1 MSIHF
6 SCTMCGRC
14 CHDLRLP
21 LAIDE
26 ALAWIAHGGEVQL
39 LCDAIVW
46 PQEPLQTDAL
56 AQHRRRRSF
65 AAQSG
70 TLPVRV
76 TVTLVAAF
84 AGPCPNLRPDM
95 SCGAYHRRPR
105 VCRIYPAEVN
115 PFLPLDPAAKACPS
129 DAWSDVGPVLMR
141 AGRIANAD
149 TAALIAQSREADE
162 RDRVAKTYL
171 CALLGY
177 DTAALANE
185 GFAVYAPARLRL
197 EAALRAAQQSGAMLD
212 DPQPRSSHPWHFVTN
227 RSTTLATL
235 QSIGASAGRAEDPS
249 GSAHT
254 PAYLGFFDEDIS
266 DSDRLNSP
274 RAPGP
279 LQL

>member
-1 MSIHF
+1 MPIHF
-6 SCTMCGRC
+6 ACTMCGRC

-26 ALAWIAHGGEVQL
+26 ALDWMERGGDVQL
-39 LCDAIVW
+39 FCDAIVW
-46 PQEPLQTDAL
+46 PQEPPQADAL

-65 AAQSG
+65 AAHSG

-95 SCGAYHRRPR
+95 SCGAYDRRPR
-105 VCRIYPAEVN
+105 VCRIYPVEVN
-115 PFLPLDPAAKACPS
+115 PFVPLDPAAKACPS
-129 DAWSDVGPVLMR
+129 EAWSDAGPVLMH

-149 TAALIAQSREADE
+149 TAALIAQSHEADE
-162 RDRVAKTYL
+162 RDRVAKTRL

-185 GFAVYAPARLRL
+185 GFAVYAPTRLRL
-197 EAALRAAQQSGAMLD
+197 VAALREAQAAGGSLD
-212 DPQPRSSHPWHFVTN
+212 DVQPRSSHPWHFTTN

-235 QSIGASAGRAEDPS
+235 QSIGASARQENSSPDL
-249 GSAHT
+249 AHT
-254 PAYLGFFDEDIS
+254 SGYLGFFDDEIGDI
-266 DSDRLNSP
+266 DQWNSP
-274 RAPGP
+274 AAAGP
-279 LQL
+279 LQP